1 MERSPPGGDPRA
13 ISAKSFA
20 HALRAYHGTLA
31 PRWGFHPPRPA
42 PFQLPAVAPSRSA
55 RPRAPHPQPIR
66 PGVVPSPA
74 ARRLIWPW
82 ARKVLL
88 GNEAPC
94 IIIREFFTTVR
105 EGSSPQEELT
115 LSSRQYH
122 TSHHI
127 AAATVHEDDRGAD
140 RSLFRVAR
148 AGAQK
153 DDAGPLRV
161 LKHPGE
167 NGVGQDHGLDVS
179 MAKGGCAVA
188 CGCG

>member
-31 PRWGFHPPRPA
+31 PRWDFHPPRPA

-55 RPRAPHPQPIR
+55 RPRAPHPQPNR

-105 EGSSPQEELT
+105 EGSSPQEELPSPLDST
-115 LSSRQYH
+115 H
-122 TSHHI
+122 ITSHRRRDRHRCPRRNPNPHLGGGTSASDMQRRGRGGMHVEVPGV
-127 AAATVHEDDRGAD
+127 AAGHNKRASE
-140 RSLFRVAR
+140 AR
-148 AGAQK
+148 
-153 DDAGPLRV
+153 
-161 LKHPGE
+161 E
-167 NGVGQDHGLDVS
+167 
-179 MAKGGCAVA
+179 
-188 CGCG
+188 

>member
-55 RPRAPHPQPIR
+55 RPRAPHPQPNR
-66 PGVVPSPA
+66 PGVVPPPA

-105 EGSSPQEELT
+105 EGSSPQEELPSPPQFFT
-115 LSSRQYH
+115 TVREGSSPQEELHNCPRRQLPAGGAPLSSRQY
-122 TSHHI
+122 THHI
-127 AAATVHEDDRGAD
+127 TSPPRPT
-140 RSLFRVAR
+140 
-148 AGAQK
+148 
-153 DDAGPLRV
+153 PL
-161 LKHPGE
+161 PE
-167 NGVGQDHGLDVS
+167 TQP
-179 MAKGGCAVA
+179 
-188 CGCG
+188 

>member
-55 RPRAPHPQPIR
+55 RPRAPHPQPNR
-66 PGVVPSPA
+66 PGVVPPPA

-105 EGSSPQEELT
+105 EGSSPQEELPSPPQFFT
-115 LSSRQYH
+115 TVREGSSPQEELHNCPRRQLPAGGAPLSSRQ
-122 TSHHI
+122 SHHI
-127 AAATVHEDDRGAD
+127 TSPPRPT
-140 RSLFRVAR
+140 
-148 AGAQK
+148 
-153 DDAGPLRV
+153 PL
-161 LKHPGE
+161 PE
-167 NGVGQDHGLDVS
+167 TQP
-179 MAKGGCAVA
+179 
-188 CGCG
+188 